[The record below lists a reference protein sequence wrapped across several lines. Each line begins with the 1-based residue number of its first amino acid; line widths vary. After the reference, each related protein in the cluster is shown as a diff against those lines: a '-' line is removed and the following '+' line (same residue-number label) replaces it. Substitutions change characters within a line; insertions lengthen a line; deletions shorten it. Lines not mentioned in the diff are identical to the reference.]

1 MKKLLFIIIAMG
13 FCVFSANAAL
23 VYKWVDK
30 DGVVNFTDDLSK
42 VPPAY
47 RDRVKTE
54 MEEETSGTTPP
65 TPAQAPTPS
74 KPSLQ
79 QGQERNTDING
90 HDEAWWRER
99 ARPLKQRLKE
109 ATEKYEEANKQF
121 VGRSEELSRTQQG
134 TKTSFRYR
142 LRELDSL
149 AEERKRYESEVA
161 DAENMLKKLSKE
173 AEEAGA
179 DPEWLQ

>member
-1 MKKLLFIIIAMG
+1 MKKLLFIILAMG
-13 FCVFSANAAL
+13 FCVFSANAAV

-30 DGVVNFTDDLSK
+30 DGVVNYTDDLNK

-54 MEEETSGTTPP
+54 TEEEPSGTSPSA
-65 TPAQAPTPS
+65 PAQAPAS
-74 KPSLQ
+74 SRPSLQ

-99 ARPLKQRLKE
+99 VKPLKQRLKE
-109 ATEKYEEANKQF
+109 ATEKYEGANKQF
-121 VGRSEELSRTQQG
+121 LERSEEVSRTQQG
-134 TKTSFRYR
+134 TKTRFRYR

-149 AEERKRYESEVA
+149 AEERKKV
-161 DAENMLKKLSKE
+161 
-173 AEEAGA
+173 
-179 DPEWLQ
+179 